1 MSTAIFYMVWKMIP
15 ILTEFLSLFVTLS
28 EELRS
33 KITQD
38 ACMCEA
44 QIMFQEKVQS
54 AFQELNRKHIL
65 YYLNFTM
72 PILFYYPTKQFS
84 VQFIL

>member
-1 MSTAIFYMVWKMIP
+1 MIP
-15 ILTEFLSLFVTLS
+15 ILTDFLSHFVILS

-38 ACMCEA
+38 ACKCEA

-65 YYLNFTM
+65 YHLNLTM
-72 PILFYYPTKQFS
+72 AILFYYSNKQFS